1 MFYRVSLD
9 ECQPVIQLLEEDNA
23 GSVEAWVDMNRLFVI
38 GNENEV
44 MIRYN
49 LLMKKITIAR
59 IQFQNTR
66 MGYGSRLLQILKEYG
81 NENGYEIIELESA
94 MTREIKSF
102 ATKHGF
108 KRKEDGFTSEIPV
121 NWEVRISPS

>member
-9 ECQPVIQLLEEDNA
+9 ECQSVIQLFEEDNE
-23 GSVEAWVDMNRLFVI
+23 GRVEAWVDMNRLFV
-38 GNENEV
+38 
-44 MIRYN
+44 
-49 LLMKKITIAR
+49 K
-59 IQFQNTR
+59 
-66 MGYGSRLLQILKEYG
+66 G

-108 KRKEDGFTSEIPV
+108 KRKEDGFTPEIPV
-121 NWEVRISPS
+121 NWEVRIS